1 MASLTI
7 SCRPVS
13 FAQRITLANEPAD
26 GAQLPSRRP
35 ADSKQPM
42 IAPPYG

>member
-26 GAQLPSRRP
+26 GAQLPSSLDFHGP
-35 ADSKQPM
+35 E
-42 IAPPYG
+42 IA